1 MSDSNAPWTQP
12 MPQEQFQRMRDIL
25 AAPSPVGL
33 EGAMTYGV
41 LKPYFESFA
50 PHSWGVHQFTGHAG
64 IVLDSHPGEDE
75 RFKIMVIGHADKI
88 RMQVRSIGEDGKIW
102 INSDS
107 FLPSTLIGHEVT
119 LFSEDPNAPGSY
131 RRIEGGTV
139 EALGAIHFADP
150 AVRSGDKG
158 VKKEQLY
165 LELGIHGENKKQ
177 QVENLGVRPGDSI
190 LLNRPIR
197 HGFSPDTFYGAYL
210 DNGLGCFVAAEA
222 ARLVAEAGG
231 PKKVRM
237 LTAIASYEEIGRM
250 GSRVMAGE
258 LEPDAILAVDVN
270 HDYKAAPGVGDK
282 KFNPQEM
289 GKGFTLSV
297 GSIASE
303 QLNAVI
309 EQTAKDHDIP
319 MQRDVVGADTGTDG
333 MAGVLASVDC
343 AATSI
348 GFPIRNMHTISE
360 TGNTKDVLAAAHA
373 VAKSIQALDQRDDGR
388 EKLREQFRNNHP
400 RLDTAEPLRHQGSEK
415 PKEQGK
421 ED

>member
-1 MSDSNAPWTQP
+1 
-12 MPQEQFQRMRDIL
+12 
-25 AAPSPVGL
+25 
-33 EGAMTYGV
+33 
-41 LKPYFESFA
+41 
-50 PHSWGVHQFTGHAG
+50 
-64 IVLDSHPGEDE
+64 
-75 RFKIMVIGHADKI
+75 
-88 RMQVRSIGEDGKIW
+88 
-102 INSDS
+102 
-107 FLPSTLIGHEVT
+107 
-119 LFSEDPNAPGSY
+119 
-131 RRIEGGTV
+131 
-139 EALGAIHFADP
+139 
-150 AVRSGDKG
+150 
-158 VKKEQLY
+158 
-165 LELGIHGENKKQ
+165 
-177 QVENLGVRPGDSI
+177 
-190 LLNRPIR
+190 
-197 HGFSPDTFYGAYL
+197 
-210 DNGLGCFVAAEA
+210 
-222 ARLVAEAGG
+222 
-231 PKKVRM
+231 
-237 LTAIASYEEIGRM
+237 M